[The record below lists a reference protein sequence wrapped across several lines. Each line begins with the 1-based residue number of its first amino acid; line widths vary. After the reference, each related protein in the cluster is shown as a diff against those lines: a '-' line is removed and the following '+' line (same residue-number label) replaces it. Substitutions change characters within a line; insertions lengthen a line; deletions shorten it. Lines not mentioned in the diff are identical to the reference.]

1 VCLCFLKILEAYS
14 DKRSA
19 NVKCHIYWLS
29 FFVSNVLHHIIR
41 TSHLATKIER
51 QIKIVLY
58 FARMSNAKLDGFF
71 YILREYPTSTSNG
84 CLCWANIILSNKIKI
99 SERIYDVKFYYL
111 SNTCEY
117 QMLDFIDFQRSSY
130 VRGYVFFTNL
140 HRQSFLN
147 QLIYILANIEHQIW
161 CTLSEY
167 QTKLCFYIFLP
178 KGNVKLNNGFKLSE
192 YRT

>member
-1 VCLCFLKILEAYS
+1 MCLCFLKILEAYS

-58 FARMSNAKLDGFF
+58 FSRMSNAKLDGFF
-71 YILREYPTSTSNG
+71 FTFY
-84 CLCWANIILSNKIKI
+84 ANIQLQPRMVVYVERI
-99 SERIYDVKFYYL
+99 SYFQTKLNTRIYDVKFYYL

-140 HRQSFLN
+140 HRQLFLN